1 VSLFTGYAI
10 TLLDQNGLQD
20 PATCVGRGCLAFTLI
35 RLTSVRQRGERSI
48 SQPRVVFAQSGME
61 FAKYLI
67 QLRPGWRDYGLLTES

>member
-1 VSLFTGYAI
+1 MGPIRTFCFVV
-10 TLLDQNGLQD
+10 TL
-20 PATCVGRGCLAFTLI
+20 
-35 RLTSVRQRGERSI
+35 SVRHRGERSV